1 LRTVTSEKPNDRY
14 TSFGILLFQLP
25 KDQGEVGKPGLRLVP
40 SIPGFAKDG
49 KLRFLLAETRDPG
62 TGVLARLRLD
72 PKASGGI
79 GQEAFKAVHPLGS
92 GSFTK
97 VKTGRVDQFDLK
109 PDQAGRIYLRGQL
122 KAGAAI
128 VIVVVPDDEEVAAT
142 SFEAG
147 GEPQGNWPR
156 LVLEFVVSQ

>member
-1 LRTVTSEKPNDRY
+1 VRSGSRACGWSRASPGSPRTASSASCWP
-14 TSFGILLFQLP
+14 
-25 KDQGEVGKPGLRLVP
+25 
-40 SIPGFAKDG
+40 
-49 KLRFLLAETRDPG
+49 AETRDPG
-62 TGVLARLRLD
+62 TAVLARLKLD

-97 VKTGRVDQFDLK
+97 VKTGQVDQFDLK

-147 GEPQGNWPR
+147 GEPQGNRPR